1 MDDIK
6 TRDFQRISKMS
17 LKELTNLPMFKM
29 HEKDIWET
37 AMAMASGQIPAK
49 TAFEGKQWKNA

>member
-17 LKELTNLPMFKM
+17 LRELTNLPLFKM

-49 TAFEGKQWKNA
+49 TASEAKLWKNA